1 MAAPEPPGS
10 AAGEEEVAA
19 AHEAVPE
26 VGLAGAGRGRG
37 GALRPREVGGE
48 IRPWL

>member
-1 MAAPEPPGS
+1 MAAPEP
-10 AAGEEEVAA
+10 ARAGAGAEELAA
-19 AHEAVPE
+19 ARESVAE